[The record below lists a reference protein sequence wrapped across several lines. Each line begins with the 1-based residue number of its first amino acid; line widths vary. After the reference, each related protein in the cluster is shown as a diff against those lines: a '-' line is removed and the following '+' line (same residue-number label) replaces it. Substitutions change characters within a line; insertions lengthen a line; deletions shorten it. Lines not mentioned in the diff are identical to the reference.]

1 MGGDPVHLPALDPRG
16 VALRLGGAAAGRPH
30 QARHRRSAGVMS
42 PMDDRPEGD
51 ASAEA
56 VARYKAILQRVMDN
70 RPSGTRQRLAGALG
84 KNRSFI
90 SQITNPAY
98 ATPIPARHIETI
110 FEICHF
116 SPDERR
122 EFLDAYHRAHPRRLP
137 ATSDR
142 RLRAHT
148 IYLPDF
154 GDEKR
159 NRELDR
165 MVADFVQRL
174 TRLID
179 HS

>member
-1 MGGDPVHLPALDPRG
+1 
-16 VALRLGGAAAGRPH
+16 
-30 QARHRRSAGVMS
+30 MS
-42 PMDDRPEGD
+42 PVGEGPDAASPE
-51 ASAEA
+51 AA
-56 VARYKAILQRVMDN
+56 VARYKSLLQRVMET

-84 KNRSFI
+84 KNRSFV

-116 SPDERR
+116 SPR
-122 EFLDAYHRAHPRRLP
+122 EQRDFLAAYGAAHPRRLP
-137 ATSDR
+137 VVREDR

-179 HS
+179 HSGGDE

>member
-1 MGGDPVHLPALDPRG
+1 MTVKD
-16 VALRLGGAAAGRPH
+16 
-30 QARHRRSAGVMS
+30 
-42 PMDDRPEGD
+42 E
-51 ASAEA
+51 SAELSA
-56 VARYKAILQRVMDN
+56 ELVGRYKAILQRVIDN

-84 KNRSFI
+84 KNRSFV

-98 ATPIPARHIETI
+98 TTPIPARHLETI
-110 FEICHF
+110 FEVCHF
-116 SPDERR
+116 SPEERR
-122 EFLDAYHRAHPRRLP
+122 LFLDAYSAAHPQRLP
-137 ATSDR
+137 VARENR

-148 IYLPDF
+148 IYLPDV

-179 HS
+179 QS

>member
-1 MGGDPVHLPALDPRG
+1 
-16 VALRLGGAAAGRPH
+16 
-30 QARHRRSAGVMS
+30 
-42 PMDDRPEGD
+42 MDDRPD
-51 ASAEA
+51 AASSEAA
-56 VARYKAILQRVMDN
+56 VARYKAILQRVMET

-84 KNRSFI
+84 KNRSFV
-90 SQITNPAY
+90 SQIANPAY

-116 SPDERR
+116 SPRERR
-122 EFLDAYHRAHPRRLP
+122 DFLSAYAAAHPRRLP
-137 ATSDR
+137 VTRDDR

-154 GDEKR
+154 GDQKR
-159 NRELDR
+159 NHELDR

-179 HS
+179 HSGGEE